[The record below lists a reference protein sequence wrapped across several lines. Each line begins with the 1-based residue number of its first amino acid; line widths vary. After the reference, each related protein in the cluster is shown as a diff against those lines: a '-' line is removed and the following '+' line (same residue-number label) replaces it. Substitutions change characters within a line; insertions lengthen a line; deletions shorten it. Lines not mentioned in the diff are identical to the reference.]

1 MQKVNSEDG
10 FTPEEQRPSRDLAK
24 IWFIENKTLTRFEG
38 LWIEDESMFF
48 IGFEDAG
55 NFRFAHEISRWG
67 YLNNEDNGREQGLEK
82 P

>member
-1 MQKVNSEDG
+1 MQNEIRTLQG
-10 FTPEEQRPSRDLAK
+10 FSPDEKKPTPDLAK
-24 IWFIENKTLTRFEG
+24 IWFIEKETLTQFEG

-67 YLNNEDNGREQGLEK
+67 YLEQNETQA
-82 P
+82 